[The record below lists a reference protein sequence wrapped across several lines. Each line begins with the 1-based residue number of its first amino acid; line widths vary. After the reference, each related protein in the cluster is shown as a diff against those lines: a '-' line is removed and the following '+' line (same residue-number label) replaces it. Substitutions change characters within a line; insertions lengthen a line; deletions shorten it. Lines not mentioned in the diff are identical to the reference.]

1 MVVASETH
9 CCRHGAEW
17 ESSVAAAQLE
27 LFLFLGRLLFI
38 MKSHLSRTRLIIL
51 AVLFVLWSSACSQ
64 PKATATVE
72 AGTATPAS
80 FTPATETTP
89 PAMQPEETQP
99 ANEDRYE
106 AVEEAI
112 LILKPGT
119 GSRLLSPLRVSGF
132 AAPTFEQH
140 LLVQVLLDD
149 GRQLAAVPTIIQADA
164 GERGPFSVEIP
175 FEIEGERQAFILVTS
190 DSPRDGGITHLASV
204 GVTLAAGGAEEIKSV
219 EPHPERIVI
228 LQPTLGAVVSGGL
241 ARVSGFA
248 LASFE
253 QTLVVEV
260 LDETGNVIGSLPV
273 VVEAPEWGQP
283 GPFNAEVAYT
293 LAAPGAGRIV
303 VRDPSVVFEGN
314 VHLASVEVRLEP

>member
-9 CCRHGAEW
+9 CCRHGAKW
-17 ESSVAAAQLE
+17 EGSLAAAELE
-27 LFLFLGRLLFI
+27 LFLFLSRLLFI
-38 MKSHLSRTRLIIL
+38 MKSHPSRTGLIIL
-51 AVLFVLWSSACSQ
+51 PVLFVLWSSACSQ
-64 PKATATVE
+64 LKT
-72 AGTATPAS
+72 TATPTSSA
-80 FTPATETTP
+80 PATETALP
-89 PAMQPEETQP
+89 DMQPEVTQL
-99 ANEDRYE
+99 ANADRYE

-112 LILKPGT
+112 LILKPGP
-119 GSRLLSPLRVSGF
+119 GSRLLSPLRVSGL

-140 LLVQVLLDD
+140 LLVQLLLDD
-149 GRQLAAVPTIIQADA
+149 GSQLAVVPTIIQADA
-164 GERGPFSVEIP
+164 GERGPFSAEIP

-260 LDETGNVIGSLPV
+260 LDEAGNVIGSLPV

-283 GPFNAEVAYT
+283 GPFNAEVTYT